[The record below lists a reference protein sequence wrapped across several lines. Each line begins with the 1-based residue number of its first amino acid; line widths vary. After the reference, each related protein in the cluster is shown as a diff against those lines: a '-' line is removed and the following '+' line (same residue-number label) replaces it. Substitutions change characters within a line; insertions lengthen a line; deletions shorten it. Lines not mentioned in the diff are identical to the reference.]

1 MHGLQHNPLGPLPPR
16 LSRKAIVGSD
26 VRGTCRLL
34 SDWSG
39 VDVTGYPV
47 VSIFDG
53 WFFWEREWAREEENV
68 WLGTRIMYQILI
80 RGVRVCCRWTEGDA
94 CVKIKIIGI
103 YHSQSPNP
111 SHRKAPRCPQMNESS
126 ANVPP
131 NHNVCPFALR
141 AGSARCTSRS
151 RGQCCGVCLS
161 PRMNMT

>member
-1 MHGLQHNPLGPLPPR
+1 MHGLQHNPLPSPW

-68 WLGTRIMYQILI
+68 WLGTRIMYQMLI
-80 RGVRVCCRWTEGDA
+80 RGVRVCCRWTEGDTF
-94 CVKIKIIGI
+94 VKINIIYQRLCDYTTLNHPTI
-103 YHSQSPNP
+103 LIEWHS
-111 SHRKAPRCPQMNESS
+111 NER
-126 ANVPP
+126 V
-131 NHNVCPFALR
+131 LR
-141 AGSARCTSRS
+141 
-151 RGQCCGVCLS
+151 
-161 PRMNMT
+161 